1 MWMPGGGGKG
11 KGGISSTVNI
21 NDTANVTLDLVGL
34 DDIGVSAEVSVP
46 KPIEMKNNVVAE
58 ASTRSEVAITQP
70 IVTDVTAAASIDVKP
85 VDVCLTFGI
94 GRLPKARICR
104 PVERHL
110 GLTLFGLEIF
120 GLNWSGYSELIFA
133 GLEPRPHVELG
144 GESSVARHKAGP
156 RRRPTILGGTR
167 RSGLRLRLAD

>member
-1 MWMPGGGGKG
+1 MPGGAKGG
-11 KGGISSTVNI
+11 KGGISGTLNI
-21 NDTANVTLDLVGL
+21 NDTANANVTLDLLGL
-34 DDIGVSAEVSVP
+34 DDIGVAAELSVP
-46 KPIEMKNNVVAE
+46 KPIEMNNKMVAE
-58 ASTRSEVAITQP
+58 ASTRSEIAVTQP

-85 VDVCLTFGI
+85 VDICLTFGI
-94 GRLPKARICR
+94 GQLPRARICR

-110 GLTLFGLEIF
+110 GMTLFGVEVF
-120 GLNWSGYSELIFA
+120 GLNWSGYSELVFA

-144 GESSVARHKAGP
+144 GESGGGRHKAAP